1 MYRATDESEL
11 QISNAFAQLGFPSI
25 EPEQLQVV
33 RGILERDVFAVLPTG
48 FGKSACYQCLSF
60 LYDQR
65 FPADDPCIVLV
76 ITPLTTIMKDQ
87 VSVSSDK

>member
-25 EPEQLQVV
+25 KPEQLQVV

-48 FGKSACYQCLSF
+48 FGKSACYQCLPF
-60 LYDQR
+60 LYDLR
-65 FPADDPCIVLV
+65 LG
-76 ITPLTTIMKDQ
+76 
-87 VSVSSDK
+87 